1 MPVVAAAGTLMF
13 AEKLVTVEVTVNVPV
28 AIEVTV
34 GLANEP
40 NVSAVVV
47 A

>member
-1 MPVVAAAGTLMF
+1 MLAVYRARVD
-13 AEKLVTVEVTVNVPV
+13 VTVNVPV

-34 GLANEP
+34 GLAKEP
-40 NVSAVVV
+40 KVSAVVV

>member
-1 MPVVAAAGTLMF
+1 MPVVAAAGILILV
-13 AEKLVTVEVTVNVPV
+13 EKLVTVAPTVNVPV